1 MFSIFDFYVLVDEI
15 YKKAPLTG
23 HTRFGHPIG
32 SLTWFNRSIETFLFN
47 FFFVFFLFNFL
58 NSIWSYLRDFI
69 WIRTSHITLISINVR
84 SYFYSVLRAFR
95 MKKKSYRM
103 RTQLIFILYP
113 SPYFK
118 IFRII
123 NASFLFQSQP
133 LTMSETPTWSSSC
146 SRTTKQCYA

>member
-47 FFFVFFLFNFL
+47 FFLFFFLFNFL

-69 WIRTSHITLISINVR
+69 WIGPSHITLISIKVR
-84 SYFYSVLRAFR
+84 SLLFFFLLHTILAFCSSGPILCKHNLFISLRITAMLISMTCKNFIFKMQNKINFYFNCTFY
-95 MKKKSYRM
+95 
-103 RTQLIFILYP
+103 
-113 SPYFK
+113 
-118 IFRII
+118 
-123 NASFLFQSQP
+123 
-133 LTMSETPTWSSSC
+133 
-146 SRTTKQCYA
+146 